1 MLLKQIEIGSRMSK
15 KKELHPQTLLF
26 LVKVQQMSESLNEGF
41 IAHILTADNIKNIIS
56 TRHARTPRGVDV
68 LAPPL

>member
-1 MLLKQIEIGSRMSK
+1 MLLKHIEIGSRMSK

-41 IAHILTADNIKNIIS
+41 IAHILTADIKNIIS